1 MNNPKKSIAVRENDK
16 SQRCLPAHEVWGIVL
31 CGRRN
36 SEKDFLVGSELIC
49 AVYAIQFADEV
60 FIVLIG
66 LGTLINVL
74 SIIAGSAFGVLAG
87 SRLSIKTRELITD
100 ILGLITI
107 LAAAGAVIPMFSAQ
121 YSQSLPKGWTLLSI
135 LGSLLIGG
143 IIGSA
148 LKLEIRLE
156 SLGENLRKKFG
167 AKQEGTF
174 VEGFVSSSLLFVIGP
189 LAILGSISDGM
200 GTGIDQLSLKAILD
214 FFAAIAFAASLGWG
228 VAVSAIPVGIYQ
240 GIWTLIGLLLGSVL
254 AQYQIDAMT
263 IVGGLMLLS
272 IGLRLLRIKEVAVG
286 NLLPALAVAPVF
298 VYLLNS
304 FVA

>member
-1 MNNPKKSIAVRENDK
+1 MI
-16 SQRCLPAHEVWGIVL
+16 
-31 CGRRN
+31 
-36 SEKDFLVGSELIC
+36 
-49 AVYAIQFADEV
+49 
-60 FIVLIG
+60 IG

-74 SIIAGSAFGVLAG
+74 TIIAGSAVGVLAG
-87 SRLSIKTRELITD
+87 SRLSMKTRELITD

-107 LAAAGAVIPMFSAQ
+107 LAAASAVIPMFSSQ
-121 YSQSLPKGWTLLSI
+121 FSQSLPKGWTLLSI

-143 IIGSA
+143 LIGSA

-156 SLGENLRKKFG
+156 NVGENLRNRFG
-167 AKQEGTF
+167 ANKEGTF

-200 GTGIDQLSLKAILD
+200 GTGIDQLSLKSILD

-228 VAVSAIPVGIYQ
+228 VAASSIPVGIYQ
-240 GIWTLIGLLLGSVL
+240 GIWTVIGFALGSIL

-272 IGLRLLRIKEVAVG
+272 IGLRLLRIKEIAVG
-286 NLLPALAVAPVF
+286 NLLPALAIAPVF
-298 VYLLNS
+298 VYVLNS
-304 FVA
+304 FMG

>member
-1 MNNPKKSIAVRENDK
+1 LDDSEVIA
-16 SQRCLPAHEVWGIVL
+16 
-31 CGRRN
+31 
-36 SEKDFLVGSELIC
+36 
-49 AVYAIQFADEV
+49 AVYGIQFTNEDES
-60 FIVLIG
+60 VLIG

-74 SIIAGSAFGVLAG
+74 AIVAGSAFGVLAG
-87 SRLSIKTRELITD
+87 SRLGIKTRELITD
-100 ILGLITI
+100 VLGLITI
-107 LAAAGAVIPMFSAQ
+107 LAAAGAVIPMFTDR

-240 GIWTLIGLLLGSVL
+240 GIWTLIGLVLGSVL

-286 NLLPALAVAPVF
+286 NLLPALAVAPIF
-298 VYLLNS
+298 VYSLNS
-304 FVA
+304 FVG